1 MNFSVPF
8 QPKSQ
13 WQGNGEE
20 KRIKIEAGEVHEISH
35 EAENQKRLYAEDQEW

>member
-1 MNFSVPF
+1 MNLRVLF

-20 KRIKIEAGEVHEISH
+20 KRIKIEAGKVHEIRH
-35 EAENQKRLYAEDQEW
+35 EAENQKRLDTEDQEW